1 VIETTCSS
9 TNLLLTKLDTVIRM
23 NGRHFLCTQ
32 VHTCPHIPCCP
43 SQERYYLR
51 RICSVGLLDNT
62 TQCASIST
70 LEIPPICHSHL
81 PLPFGRWHRSGLH
94 YGESSVVFTARFPC
108 LPPSAESHYTI
119 SAPYGLL
126 TRYYNCRCIPQ
137 FVVSS
142 PHRVWLAG
150 GQDTI
155 FHQRQENLV
164 YRPSLFRSVSHRCN
178 NEMQW
183 ASRGEPRLLSAH
195 DRQMYGVF
203 HDG

>member
-1 VIETTCSS
+1 MIETTCSP
-9 TNLLLTKLDTVIRM
+9 TNLLLTKLDTVIRI
-23 NGRHFLCTQ
+23 NGRHFLLVQ

-51 RICSVGLLDNT
+51 RICSVGLLDNI

-70 LEIPPICHSHL
+70 LEIPPTCRSHL

-94 YGESSVVFTARFPC
+94 RGESSVVFTARFPG

-119 SAPYGLL
+119 SAPCGLL
-126 TRYYNCRCIPQ
+126 TRYFNCRRIPQ

-142 PHRVWLAG
+142 LRRVWLAG

-155 FHQRQENLV
+155 FHQRRGYLV
-164 YRPSLFRSVSHRCN
+164 TGFPIPVSSHRCH

-195 DRQMYGVF
+195 DRQIYGVH